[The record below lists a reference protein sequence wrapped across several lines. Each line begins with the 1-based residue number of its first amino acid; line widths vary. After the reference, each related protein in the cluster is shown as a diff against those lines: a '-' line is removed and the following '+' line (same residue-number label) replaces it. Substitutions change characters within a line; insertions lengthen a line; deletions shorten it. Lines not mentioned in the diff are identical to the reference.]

1 MKPIKDILNWYF
13 LKKVIKENQNTPEWK
28 NLNLRVDWVNRIY
41 TVMDVKEVQD
51 AEEFKDFELAAMVI
65 DKSKRY
71 NNYLGSLNL
80 AEIISPDI
88 QKIEGTE
95 SWLLVYTF
103 IWRWWNWKKIA
114 FIFISILSLILWL
127 IFK

>member
-28 NLNLRVDWVNRIY
+28 NLNLRVDWVKRIY

-114 FIFISILSLILWL
+114 FISISILSLILWL